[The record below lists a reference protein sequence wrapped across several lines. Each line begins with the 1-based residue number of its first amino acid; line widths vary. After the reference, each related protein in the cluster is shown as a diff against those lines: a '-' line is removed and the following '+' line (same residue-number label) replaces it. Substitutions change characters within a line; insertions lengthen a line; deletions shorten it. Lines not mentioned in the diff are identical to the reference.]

1 MHSNLN
7 DKLWQVKEAADALA
21 QIPLNDEGLS
31 VLDERFFDVEDYN
44 SYMNPKVLKEKT
56 EMVYDWEFCPSFPNI
71 RCMVRRPTGILV
83 SYIDE
88 AGDEIEKS
96 FEKFEARVFLH
107 ELDHINGRTMTHWR
121 ISEGNIDVLDEHKEK
136 YPNLMTTVDFYKT
149 KISEVKE
156 QFKGDSFLADDRKHK
171 TVVLKNG
178 EEWKEFT
185 PENRLDGFKIQASGP
200 DMQPS
205 FEETMTIDTIK
216 AMRRD
221 RRTQAIK
228 QQ

>member
-1 MHSNLN
+1 MLDDQFLN
-7 DKLWQVKEAADALA
+7 
-21 QIPLNDEGLS
+21 I
-31 VLDERFFDVEDYN
+31 EDFN
-44 SYMNPKVLKEKT
+44 SYMNPKVLKETT

-71 RCMVRRPTGILV
+71 RCMVRRPTGILA

-88 AGDEIEKS
+88 AGDEIEKNFNS
-96 FEKFEARVFLH
+96 FEARVFLH

-121 ISEGNIDVLDEHKEK
+121 ISEGNIDVIDENKAK

-149 KISEVKE
+149 KINEVKE
-156 QFKGDSFLADDRKHK
+156 QFKDESFLKDDRKHK
-171 TVVLKNG
+171 TVVLNNG

-185 PENRLDGFKIQASGP
+185 PDSRHDSFKAMGSGP
-200 DMQPS
+200 EMQPS

-221 RRTQAIK
+221 RRTQA
-228 QQ
+228 